1 MQGYQLKHHVAY
13 ILVLKNL
20 LGLVLLSTDSMI
32 NLLLPKEMTNSKF
45 RVV

>member
-20 LGLVLLSTDSMI
+20 LGLFLLSTDSMI
-32 NLLLPKEMTNSKF
+32 KLIAPQRNDQLK
-45 RVV
+45 V